1 MIFLFVSVTV
11 DSTIIPPGDDAY
23 LEQAW
28 ELKESIRRQS
38 GVLKQRRGF
47 FVTAYR
53 QAQSHIIFEPET
65 DRLIGFACT
74 REGGYLL
81 FLAIAPA
88 YQGKGFGRELVS
100 AVASEH
106 EVVTCH
112 ARVSNENAL
121 AFYDAMGFE
130 IVRRV
135 NRYYEDG
142 GDAFYLRLGEH
153 SSVRS
158 KLVKLFS

>member
-1 MIFLFVSVTV
+1 MSVTV
-11 DSTIIPPGDDAY
+11 ESTIVLPGDDAY

-28 ELKESIRRQS
+28 ELKELIRRQS
-38 GVLKQRRGF
+38 GVLKQRRRF

-53 QAQSHIIFEPET
+53 QARSHIVFEPDT
-65 DRLIGFACT
+65 DQLIGFACT

-81 FLAIAPA
+81 FLAIAPR
-88 YQGKGFGRELVS
+88 YQGNGFGRELVS

-106 EVVTCH
+106 DVLTCH
-112 ARVSNENAL
+112 ARVSNEKAL
-121 AFYDAMGFE
+121 AFYDTMGFE

-142 GDAFYLRLGEH
+142 GDAYYLRLGEH
-153 SSVRS
+153 STVRS